1 MLWTKFRQSL
11 LGEKIRSLVPNNLVN
26 LLEHLP
32 LAVFAVLYFRYP
44 ARNLRV
50 IGVTGTDGKTTT
62 ASLIHAILLED
73 GRKAALVSTVGA
85 KIGHEEIDTGLH
97 VTSPDPWALQ
107 RLLRKIVDMGF
118 KDVVLES
125 TSHGLIQNRLFG
137 CNFKVGVITNVTHE
151 HLDYHKTYQNYLHSK
166 TKLFNH
172 VQGAILNRDDESFA
186 YLSQR
191 IKKTRASIITYG
203 LDKNADFN
211 PQTFKFCPQL
221 IGEHNQYNC
230 LAAAATAS
238 FLGIDLEIVK
248 KALEKFKGVK
258 GRMEEIKAGQDFK
271 IFVDFA
277 HTPNSL
283 TNVLKTL
290 KKMTPKDKKLIAIF
304 GSAGLRDQ
312 TKRPIMGENAA
323 KYADTIVL
331 TADDP
336 RTEDVNEII
345 NEIASGC
352 SKMGFEKDE
361 NLFFVPDR
369 QKALEFALEKLAKKG
384 DILAF
389 CGKGHEKSI
398 CYGKID
404 YPWSDQEEIK
414 KILKK
419 K

>member
-26 LLEHLP
+26 LFEHLP
-32 LAVFAVLYFRYP
+32 LAVFAVLFFRYP
-44 ARNLRV
+44 AKNLRV

-62 ASLIHAILLED
+62 ASLIHAILLES
-73 GRKAALVSTVGA
+73 GQKVALISTVGA
-85 KIGHEEIDTGLH
+85 KIGCEKIDTGLH
-97 VTSPDPWALQ
+97 VTSPDPWVLQ

-125 TSHGLIQNRLFG
+125 TSHGLVQNRLFG
-137 CNFKVGVITNVTHE
+137 CNFLVGVITNVTHE
-151 HLDYHKTYQNYLHSK
+151 HLDYHKTYNCYLQAK
-166 TKLFNH
+166 AKLFNR
-172 VQGAILNRDDESFA
+172 VQGAILNYDDESFV
-186 YLSQR
+186 YLSQK
-191 IKKTRASIITYG
+191 IKKVCKKIITYG
-203 LDKNADFN
+203 LDKKADFN
-211 PQTFKFCPQL
+211 PWSFQFCPQ
-221 IGEHNQYNC
+221 IEGEHNKYNC
-230 LAAAATAS
+230 LAAGATAS
-238 FLGIDLEIVK
+238 FLGVEQTIIK
-248 KALEKFKGVK
+248 KALENFKGVE

-283 TNVLKTL
+283 ANILKTL
-290 KKMTPKDKKLIAIF
+290 KEITPKNKKLIAIF

-323 KYADTIVL
+323 RYADAIVL

-336 RTEDVNEII
+336 RTEDVNKITD
-345 NEIASGC
+345 EIAVGC
-352 SKMGFEKDE
+352 FKMGFKKDK

-369 QKALEFALEKLAKKG
+369 QKAIEFALGKLAQKG
-384 DILAF
+384 DVLAF

-404 YPWSDQEEIK
+404 YPWTDQGAIRQF
-414 KILKK
+414 LKK
-419 K
+419 T

>member
-32 LAVFAVLYFRYP
+32 LAVFAVFYFRYP
-44 ARNLRV
+44 AKNLRV

-73 GRKAALVSTVGA
+73 GRKTALVSTVGA

-97 VTSPDPWALQ
+97 VTSPNPWALQ

-125 TSHGLIQNRLFG
+125 TSHGLTQNRLFG

-151 HLDYHKTYQNYLHSK
+151 HLDYHKTYQNYLQAK
-166 TKLFNH
+166 AKLFDH

-191 IKKTRASIITYG
+191 VKKTQASIITYG

-211 PQTFKFCPQL
+211 PQAFKFCPQL
-221 IGEHNQYNC
+221 AGEHNQYNC

-248 KALEKFKGVK
+248 KALEKFEGVK
-258 GRMEEIKAGQDFK
+258 GRMEEIKVSQDFK

-283 TNVLKTL
+283 ANVLKTL
-290 KKMTPKDKKLIAIF
+290 KKITPKDKKLIAIF

-336 RTEDVNEII
+336 RTEDVNKII
-345 NEIASGC
+345 DEIASGC
-352 SKMGFEKDE
+352 FKMGFEKDK

-369 QKALEFALEKLAKKG
+369 QKAVEFVLEKLAQKG
-384 DILAF
+384 DVLAF

-404 YPWSDQEEIK
+404 YPWSDQEAIK

>member
-32 LAVFAVLYFRYP
+32 LAVFSVLFFRYP
-44 ARNLRV
+44 AKDLNV

-62 ASLIHAILLED
+62 ASLIHVVLLEA

-85 KIGHEEIDTGLH
+85 KIGNEEIDTGLH
-97 VTSPDPWALQ
+97 VTSPNSWVLQ
-107 RLLRKIVDMGF
+107 RLLRKVVDMGF

-125 TSHGLIQNRLFG
+125 TSHGLTQNRLFG

-151 HLDYHKTYQNYLHSK
+151 HLDYHKTYENYLQAK
-166 TKLFNH
+166 AKLFNH
-172 VQGAILNRDDESFA
+172 VQGAILNRDDESFN
-186 YLSQR
+186 YLNER
-191 IKKTRASIITYG
+191 IKKSQTKIITYG
-203 LDKNADFN
+203 LDKKADFN
-211 PQTFKFCPQL
+211 PQVFRFCPQL
-221 IGEHNQYNC
+221 VGEHNQYNC
-230 LAAAATAS
+230 LAAAATVS
-238 FLGIDLEIVK
+238 FLGVNQEVII

-290 KKMTPKDKKLIAIF
+290 KKITPKNKKLIAVF

-312 TKRPIMGENAA
+312 TKRPMMGENAA
-323 KYADTIVL
+323 KYADIIVL

-336 RTEDVNEII
+336 RTEDVNKII
-345 NEIASGC
+345 DEIASGC
-352 SKMGFEKDE
+352 LKMGFEKDK

-369 QKALEFALEKLAKKG
+369 QKAFEFVLGKLAQKG
-384 DILAF
+384 DVLAF

-404 YPWSDQEEIK
+404 YPWSDQEAIK